1 MLKYNIGKMDFSAAE
16 HPAAG
21 EKCSKRWA
29 FMIQIGLCDDDLA
42 ILSQLQVLLDRYQ
55 VERNAEITSAA
66 FQSPL
71 ELLAEIEKGMRFDIL
86 LLDVLMPG
94 ENGIDAA
101 REIRRYDNNVK
112 IIFLTSS
119 SEFAVESYTVGAY
132 FYQLK
137 PIWQESFF
145 RLLDSVIAEC
155 AKSGSMSLIL
165 RCKSGITRVE
175 LDKLEYCEVLGRAL
189 WLHLTDGTVLESGGG
204 MDHLC
209 EQLAEHDNFL
219 RIHRSYL
226 VNLDHIKSIV
236 PKAITMDSLAELP
249 VPRGKYAELK
259 DLYLEYAFRRKQVFL
274 T

>member
-1 MLKYNIGKMDFSAAE
+1 
-16 HPAAG
+16 
-21 EKCSKRWA
+21 
-29 FMIQIGLCDDDLA
+29 MIQIGFCDDDLS
-42 ILSQLQVLLDRYQ
+42 ILSELRVLLDRYR
-55 VERNAEITSAA
+55 VERNVEIASAA

-71 ELLAEIEKGMRFDIL
+71 ELLTEIERGTRFDIL
-86 LLDVLMPG
+86 LLDVMMPG
-94 ENGIDAA
+94 ENGIDTA
-101 REIRRYDNNVK
+101 REIRRYDQSVK

-119 SEFAVESYTVGAY
+119 AEFAVESYTVGAY

-155 AKSGSMSLIL
+155 AKSG
-165 RCKSGITRVE
+165 ITRVE
-175 LDKLEYCEVLGRAL
+175 LDKLEYCEVLGRAQ

>member
-1 MLKYNIGKMDFSAAE
+1 
-16 HPAAG
+16 
-21 EKCSKRWA
+21 
-29 FMIQIGLCDDDLA
+29 MIQIGFCDDDLS
-42 ILSQLQVLLDRYQ
+42 ILSELRVLLDRYR
-55 VERNAEITSAA
+55 VERNVEIASAA

-71 ELLAEIEKGMRFDIL
+71 ELLTEIERGTRFDIL
-86 LLDVLMPG
+86 LLDVMMPG
-94 ENGIDAA
+94 ENGIDTA
-101 REIRRYDNNVK
+101 REIRRYDQSMK

-119 SEFAVESYTVGAY
+119 AEFAVESYTVGAY

-137 PIWQESFF
+137 PIWQESFS

-209 EQLAEHDNFL
+209 EQLTEHDNFL

-249 VPRGKYAELK
+249 VPRGKNSELK

>member
-1 MLKYNIGKMDFSAAE
+1 MEYILIADDNKDITDILEKYVKKEGYGALIATDGIQTEELFHE
-16 HPAAG
+16 YHPAA
-21 EKCSKRWA
+21 
-29 FMIQIGLCDDDLA
+29 I
-42 ILSQLQVLLDRYQ
+42 
-55 VERNAEITSAA
+55 
-66 FQSPL
+66 
-71 ELLAEIEKGMRFDIL
+71 
-86 LLDVLMPG
+86 LLDVMMPG
-94 ENGIDAA
+94 ENGIDTA
-101 REIRRYDNNVK
+101 REIRRYDQSMK

-119 SEFAVESYTVGAY
+119 AEFAVESYTVGAY

-209 EQLAEHDNFL
+209 EQLTEHDNFL

-236 PKAITMDSLAELP
+236 PKAITMASLAELP
-249 VPRGKYAELK
+249 IPRGKYGELK
-259 DLYLEYAFRRKQVFL
+259 DRYLEYAFQRKQVFL
-274 T
+274 

>member
-1 MLKYNIGKMDFSAAE
+1 
-16 HPAAG
+16 
-21 EKCSKRWA
+21 
-29 FMIQIGLCDDDLA
+29 MIQIGLCDDDLA
-42 ILSQLQVLLDRYQ
+42 ILSQLQVLLGRYQ

-137 PIWQESFF
+137 PIWEENFF
-145 RLLDSVIAEC
+145 RLMDAVIAEC
-155 AKSGSMSLIL
+155 EKSSGMSLIL

-175 LDKLEYCEVLGRAL
+175 LEKLSYCEVQGRSL
-189 WLHLTDGTVLESGGG
+189 WLHLEDGTVLESTGS

-209 EQLAEHDNFL
+209 EQLTGYEQFFRL
-219 RIHRSYL
+219 HRSFL
-226 VNLDHIKSIV
+226 VNLEHIKRIA
-236 PKAITMDSLAELP
+236 PKAITMTDDTELP
-249 VPRGKYAELK
+249 LPRGKYTEVK